1 MESLSA
7 SSLHK
12 VMGAT
17 ARAVEFAE
25 LAEFRSGVVALARE
39 LVPCESASYNEL
51 KPGVGAVVVA
61 DPDEWLTEDT
71 VERFGRLA
79 GENPLVAHY
88 TRTGDGQP
96 LRFSDFLSRRRL
108 HALTLYDELY
118 RHLDVEHQIAF
129 VLPSPP
135 GEIVGIA
142 LNRHRHDFT
151 DEEAAMLEL
160 LRRPLRA
167 CYRRLLEREQLI
179 GMLNGTRDDQL
190 TTQALAMGLS
200 ERQSE
205 IMHAVVG
212 GASNA
217 QVGVSLGISRRTV
230 EKHLQNIYA
239 QLEVTSRT
247 QALAS
252 LRARAAGR

>member
-7 SSLHK
+7 SCLHK
-12 VMGAT
+12 VLGAT
-17 ARAVEFAE
+17 ARAVEFSE
-25 LAEFRSGVVALARE
+25 LSEFRTGVIELARE

-51 KPGVGAVVVA
+51 KPGAGAIVIA
-61 DPDEWLTEDT
+61 DPDEALTEKSIE
-71 VERFGRLA
+71 VFSRLA
-79 GENPLVAHY
+79 GENPLVAY
-88 TRTGDGQP
+88 YARTGDGRP
-96 LRFSDFLSRRRL
+96 ARFSDLISRRRL

-118 RHLDVEHQIAF
+118 ASMGIEHQIAF

-142 LNRHRHDFT
+142 LNRHQRDFT
-151 DEEAAMLEL
+151 GEEAAMLEL

-167 CYRRLLEREQLI
+167 CYRRLVERERLI
-179 GMLNGTRDDQL
+179 NLLSGAEDDEI
-190 TTQALAMGLS
+190 TKHAVALGLS
-200 ERQSE
+200 ERQTE
-205 IMHAVVG
+205 IMRGVVG

-239 QLEVTSRT
+239 QLDVTSRT
-247 QALAS
+247 QAA
-252 LRARAAGR
+252 ARIRGRAGR

>member
-7 SSLHK
+7 SCLQK

-17 ARAVEFAE
+17 ARAVEFSE
-25 LAEFRSGVVALARE
+25 LSEFRTGVIELARE
-39 LVPCESASYNEL
+39 LVPCESASYNEV
-51 KPGVGAVVVA
+51 KPGIGAIVVS
-61 DPDEWLTEDT
+61 DPDEWLTEQS
-71 VERFGRLA
+71 VEVFARLA
-79 GENPLVAHY
+79 RENPLVAHY
-88 TRTGDGQP
+88 THTGDGRP
-96 LRFSDFLSRRRL
+96 ARFSDFISRRRL
-108 HALTLYDELY
+108 HALTLYGELY
-118 RHLDVEHQIAF
+118 RHLGVEHQIAF

-167 CYRRLLEREQLI
+167 CYRRLVEREQLL
-179 GMLNGTRDDQL
+179 GMLSGTEADEIAARAV
-190 TTQALAMGLS
+190 ALGLS

-205 IMHAVVG
+205 IMHGVAR

-217 QVGVSLGISRRTV
+217 EVAVSLAISRRTV

-239 QLEVTSRT
+239 RLEVTSRT
-247 QALAS
+247 QAIARLQS
-252 LRARAAGR
+252 RAGQ